1 MTLRETLEET
11 NERFNGDFWRAVESL
26 IAQGWRMNDFHN
38 AGIEEIFNESFDN
51 PVAENMDYLAG
62 MMPGKE
68 AGSAW
73 MNYVLVNTDTP
84 EEWYRLDYQEFLQ
97 AAANANRPPFPAFDT
112 SEESDAAYDAA
123 WDELQRCKQLDIHD
137 KVYQEQLEKERVQTA
152 DA

>member
-1 MTLRETLEET
+1 MNREALNNAVEQ
-11 NERFNGDFWRAVESL
+11 FNGDFWKAVESL
-26 IAQGWRMNDFHN
+26 IAQGWRMNDFRH

-51 PVAENMDYLAG
+51 PVEENMQYLSG

-68 AGSAW
+68 AGSEW

-112 SEESDAAYDAA
+112 SEESDAAYGAA
-123 WDELQRCKQLDIHD
+123 WGELQRCKQLDIQD
-137 KVYQEQLEKERVQTA
+137 KIYQEQLEKERVQTA

>member
-1 MTLRETLEET
+1 MYRKALNNAVEQ
-11 NERFNGDFWRAVESL
+11 FNGDFWKAVESL
-26 IAQGWRMNDFHN
+26 IDQGWRMNNFHN

-123 WDELQRCKQLDIHD
+123 WDELQRCKQLDIQD
-137 KVYQEQLEKERVQTA
+137 KIYQEQLEKDLSHLE